1 MGFAIRTATPDDAV
15 RLHELHTAAVREI
28 CAPHYAPD
36 IIKGWLANR
45 TPAGYLAEIE
55 RAAIFVVEHE
65 GRIVG
70 FGEAAAGVVVAC
82 YVDPALAR
90 RGVGSTIMAHALAI
104 ARRGHDGPIRV
115 ESTLNAAP
123 FYERFGFRA
132 VARSTVRRNHV
143 EIPVVLMERA

>member
-1 MGFAIRTATPDDAV
+1 MRFAIRTATPDDAA
-15 RLHELHTAAVREI
+15 RLHELHTAAVRQL

-36 IIKGWLANR
+36 IIDGWLANR
-45 TPAGYLAEIE
+45 TPSGYLEAIE

-70 FGEAAAGVVVAC
+70 FGEAAAGFVVAC
-82 YVDPALAR
+82 YVEPTLAR
-90 RGVGSTIMAHALAI
+90 RGVGSTIMAHALTI

-115 ESTLNAAP
+115 DATLNAAA

-132 VARSTVRRNHV
+132 VARSSVRRNDV
-143 EIPVVLMERA
+143 DIPVVLMERA